1 MSFWNQTKLSKKNDV
16 YKRIIRK
23 NNFIG
28 FNVLFE
34 NGKRGGVIIPKESY
48 DYINEEGLD
57 LISMLNEEVP
67 EERKVKEYSLMEAE
81 ELSRVLE
88 TSADKILKGEV
99 NE

>member
-1 MSFWNQTKLSKKNDV
+1 M
-16 YKRIIRK
+16 
-23 NNFIG
+23 
-28 FNVLFE
+28 
-34 NGKRGGVIIPKESY
+34 IIPKESY